1 MTEMVEQQNGSSQ
14 RGLSREA
21 IVETALAVADEHG
34 IDKVTVR
41 RIATTLDVGTM
52 SLYSY
57 FRSKEDLLDAVAD
70 CVLGRFELPPTATA
84 ETPEEAIRAIAAA
97 WRTTMRDH
105 PSIVQMLLTRVTN
118 SREAMRRALD
128 APIGRLVASGI
139 PAELAIRCYGFLVV
153 GAVGFFSY
161 QQPRPWGHQDND
173 DQKELIRQRQ
183 HFYASL
189 PMSEFPNL
197 VAYSHLAVE
206 LPADVQYEFGI
217 DCLVRSVNAEL
228 GL

>member
-21 IVETALAVADEHG
+21 IVETALAVADDHG

-41 RIATTLDVGTM
+41 R
-52 SLYSY
+52 
-57 FRSKEDLLDAVAD
+57 
-70 CVLGRFELPPTATA
+70 
-84 ETPEEAIRAIAAA
+84 
-97 WRTTMRDH
+97 
-105 PSIVQMLLTRVTN
+105 IVQMLLTRVTN
-118 SREAMRRALD
+118 SREAMRSALD

-139 PAELAIRCYGFLVV
+139 PEELAIRCYGFLVV